1 MLPSVAPAVLAF
13 VATSFRSLL
22 KLSRFLL
29 EEPVEPFDASIVST
43 CPPEC
48 SPPLPL
54 HCKLPIH
61 QDDGVKRRQQLLA
74 PFRDAT
80 HQGAKVKVR
89 VDERATEDDER
100 LGVA

>member
-1 MLPSVAPAVLAF
+1 MLPSLAPAVLAF
-13 VATSFRSLL
+13 VATSIRSLL
-22 KLSRFLL
+22 NLSRPL

-43 CPPEC
+43 CPAEC